1 MNRGL
6 LRWRMLGLL
15 FAVIVI
21 VALPYLVT
29 RVNTDQAIEAAGW
42 VNHSSRIKAAAY
54 RVAYLSRDAESAAYR
69 IVTGNE
75 GELTQERF
83 DLALKQLPHD
93 VQNLRDLTRDS
104 AEQQLRVGSLST
116 VVAGRDALL
125 LQAVTHYRGGDRRV
139 VLPDLNDA
147 SSLFKLR
154 PLIDT
159 IIAKED
165 ALLASRT
172 ADAKRQ
178 SHDNALALAVCALGQ
193 LLLLALIVV
202 VSERQIARRLQAEG
216 RENEAVRRSQHIVQ
230 AVREPIALLD
240 EQLRPLLVNHAF
252 AQLYSMEDDK
262 AESWLPLAEI
272 GGGVWNDSALLQRL
286 SDVMLRERE
295 LWDFELDQR
304 IGDDVERRLLI
315 NARRLQQNE
324 TDRPTLLLTISDIT
338 VRALVEQQV
347 QDLNRQLEG
356 KVEQISDV
364 NRELE
369 AFSYSVSHDLR
380 APLRHISGFANKLER
395 HLGDRAD
402 ERAHHFIG
410 VISQS
415 AQRMGQLIEDLLVFS
430 RLGRGAMRMQP
441 VDMQTVAEEARAMA
455 ESDTEGRRIEWRMA
469 PLPVVVGDE
478 NMLRV
483 VWQNLLSNAVK
494 YTGARDVARIE
505 IKTDRQKDGSY
516 HFSVID
522 NGAGFDMAYAGKLF
536 GVFQRLHRASEF
548 EGNGIGLAN
557 VRRIVARH
565 GGKVWAEAEL
575 GEGATFH
582 FSLPAFDT
590 GEKRRQ
596 DTL

>member
-1 MNRGL
+1 MHKGI

-15 FAVIVI
+15 LAVVVI
-21 VALPYLVT
+21 VALPYAIT
-29 RVNTDQAIEAAGW
+29 RINTRDAINAAGW
-42 VNHSSRIKAAAY
+42 VNHSSQIKAATY
-54 RVAYLSRDAESAAYR
+54 RVAYDSRDAEAAAYR
-69 IVTGNE
+69 IVTHNE

-83 DLALKQLPHD
+83 DKAIEQLPQD
-93 VQNLRDLTRDS
+93 VAALRELTLDNP
-104 AEQQLRVGSLST
+104 EQQLRIGSLGT
-116 VVAGRDALL
+116 VVSGRSALL
-125 LQAVTHYRGGDRRV
+125 QQAISHYRSGDGRA
-139 VLPDLNDA
+139 VLPDLADA

-154 PLIDT
+154 GLIN
-159 IIAKED
+159 IILSKED
-165 ALLASRT
+165 GLLAERSVQAQQKSRN
-172 ADAKRQ
+172 
-178 SHDNALALAVCALGQ
+178 NATALAVSALGQ
-193 LLLLALIVV
+193 LLLLGLIVV
-202 VSERQIARRLQAEG
+202 VSERQIARRLLAEG
-216 RENEAVRRSQHIVQ
+216 RENEAIRRSRHIVQ

-252 AQLYSMEDDK
+252 AQMYGMEGDT
-262 AESWLPLAEI
+262 AEAPPLPQI
-272 GGGVWNDSALLQRL
+272 GGGVWNDTALLQRL

-304 IGDDVERRLLI
+304 VGEDVERRLLI

-395 HLGDRAD
+395 HLGDQAD
-402 ERAHHFIG
+402 ERAHHYIG

-415 AQRMGQLIEDLLVFS
+415 ARRMGQLIEDLLVFS

-441 VDMQTVAEEARAMA
+441 VDMQTVVEEARTMA
-455 ESDTEGRRIEWRMA
+455 ESDIEGRRIEWKIA

-478 NMLRV
+478 NMLRM

-494 YTGARDVARIE
+494 YTGNCDVARIE
-505 IKTDRQKDGSY
+505 VTTDRRKDGTY
-516 HFSVID
+516 QFSVID

-548 EGNGIGLAN
+548 EGTGIGLAN

-565 GGKVWAEAEL
+565 GGKVWAKAAL
-575 GEGATFH
+575 GDGATFS
-582 FSLPAFDT
+582 FSLPALDS

-596 DTL
+596 DMP